1 MMEDDENTTTITT
14 TSSSSSTTTT
24 IGAVKFEKVATLLE
38 WIKAYRKK
46 ALRKTSKKAMA
57 RKYLDRFFAAHYPQ
71 FFTRERTGMFPLYRL
86 LAPQVRREREKI
98 PLAAETSSSF
108 VLDFR
113 RARCFVLTATSS
125 SRFLFG
131 MCETVGQRT
140 RGVQFER
147 RRSIGR
153 HVYGAELRQTL
164 GSEEQNKE
172 LEDELE
178 RIRFCG
184 DLWERGGRVYRRRE
198 KNEEYKSNRRD
209 DDRRSERNVG

>member
-1 MMEDDENTTTITT
+1 
-14 TSSSSSTTTT
+14 
-24 IGAVKFEKVATLLE
+24 
-38 WIKAYRKK
+38 
-46 ALRKTSKKAMA
+46 
-57 RKYLDRFFAAHYPQ
+57 
-71 FFTRERTGMFPLYRL
+71 
-86 LAPQVRREREKI
+86 
-98 PLAAETSSSF
+98 
-108 VLDFR
+108 
-113 RARCFVLTATSS
+113 
-125 SRFLFG
+125 

-184 DLWERGGRVYRRRE
+184 DLWERGRMTVEMYEGSLLYLPRGVLHEARAPCT
-198 KNEEYKSNRRD
+198 
-209 DDRRSERNVG
+209 

>member
-1 MMEDDENTTTITT
+1 MEDDENTTTITT
-14 TSSSSSTTTT
+14 TSSSSTTT

-46 ALRKTSKKAMA
+46 ASRKTSKKAMA

-86 LAPQVRREREKI
+86 LAPQVRRERERKFLS
-98 PLAAETSSSF
+98 PRRRRRSSF

-131 MCETVGQRT
+131 TCETVGQRT

-164 GSEEQNKE
+164 GSEE
-172 LEDELE
+172 
-178 RIRFCG
+178 
-184 DLWERGGRVYRRRE
+184 
-198 KNEEYKSNRRD
+198 
-209 DDRRSERNVG
+209 